1 MAAKIRKG
9 DKVIV
14 IAGRDKGRS
23 GEVIEVRPT
32 RGRALVRGVNMVK
45 RHQRQNQRQEGGII
59 SKEGSVHLSNLALA
73 DPKDGKPT
81 RIGFKFVGEGDHR
94 RKVRVAKRS
103 GVEIDG

>member
-14 IAGRDKGRS
+14 LSGRDKGRT
-23 GEVIEVRPT
+23 GEVIEVHPAET
-32 RGRALVRGVNMVK
+32 RALVRGVNMVK
-45 RHQRQNQRQEGGII
+45 RHQKQNAKQEGGII
-59 SKEGSVHLSNLALA
+59 SKEASVHLSNLALA

-81 RIGFKFVGEGDHR
+81 RVGFKFVGAGRDR
-94 RKVRVAKRS
+94 KKVRIAKRS

>member
-14 IAGRDKGRS
+14 LTGRDRGRT
-23 GEVIEVRPT
+23 GEVIEVHPAET
-32 RGRALVRGVNMVK
+32 RALVRGVNMVK
-45 RHQRQNQRQEGGII
+45 RHQKQSAQQEGGII
-59 SKEGSVHLSNLALA
+59 SKEASVHLSNLALA

-81 RIGFKFVGEGDHR
+81 RVGFKFVGEGRDR
-94 RKVRVAKRS
+94 RKVRIAKRS

>member
-14 IAGRDKGRS
+14 LTGRDKGRT
-23 GEVIEVRPT
+23 GEVIEVRPADQ
-32 RGRALVRGVNMVK
+32 RALVRGVNVVK
-45 RHQRQNQRQEGGII
+45 RHQRQTPQQEGGII
-59 SKEGSVHLSNLALA
+59 SKESPVHLSNLALA

-81 RIGFKFVGEGDHR
+81 RVGFKFVGAGQDR